1 MLAFH
6 GIFTA
11 YGFWL
16 PNDPR
21 GSWSDWVASWEI
33 FLAGGKATSVRTR
46 RSVAGAAHDV
56 AARLAAKRAL
66 VREPVLFSGVQAR
79 SIGRGFAK
87 AVEKSGHHLLACA
100 ILPDH
105 VHVVVKASRH
115 QPTTVVGH
123 LKREASLALLR
134 EDLHPFQAERRKD
147 GTLPSCWA
155 ENSWRVYLDDV
166 EDVLRAIRY
175 VERNPLKEGK
185 RRQKW
190 SFVRPLDF

>member
-21 GSWSDWVASWEI
+21 GSWSDWVASWEL
-33 FLAGGKATSVRTR
+33 FRAGGRATSVRTR
-46 RSVAGAAHDV
+46 RSVAGIQHDV
-56 AARLAAKRAL
+56 AVRLATKRAL
-66 VREPVLFSGVQAR
+66 MRQPVLFSGVQAR
-79 SIGRGFAK
+79 AIGRGFAK
-87 AVEKSGHHLLACA
+87 AVEKSGHHVLACS

-105 VHVVVKASRH
+105 VHIAVKASRYK
-115 QPTTVVGH
+115 PTAVIGH
-123 LKREASLALLR
+123 LKREASLALLS
-134 EDLHPFQAERRKD
+134 EGLHPFAAERRKD

-166 EDVLRAIRY
+166 GAVLRAIRH
-175 VERNPLKEGK
+175 VEQNPLKERK
-185 RRQKW
+185 RRQSW
-190 SFVRPLDF
+190 SFVRPIDF

>member
-21 GSWSDWVASWEI
+21 GSWSDWVASWEL
-33 FLAGGKATSVRTR
+33 FRAGGKATSVRTR
-46 RSVAGAAHDV
+46 RSVAGVQHDV

-66 VREPVLFSGVQAR
+66 VREPVLLSGVQAR
-79 SIGRGFAK
+79 AIGRGFTT
-87 AVEKSGHHLLACA
+87 AVEKSGHHLLACS

-105 VHVVVKASRH
+105 VHMVVKASRH
-115 QPTTVVGH
+115 KPTVVIGH

-134 EDLHPFQAERRKD
+134 EDLHPFQEERRRD

-166 EDVLRAIRY
+166 EEVLRAIRY
-175 VERNPLKEGK
+175 VEQNPLKEGK
-185 RRQKW
+185 RRQRW